1 MAPSYDQQ
9 TDGALLEAFVLRRD
23 ETAFAQ
29 LERRHGVGVLCAC
42 RRMLGRSQDA
52 EDAAQAAFI
61 ALATKASSLT
71 GEACVAAWLHH
82 VAWCA
87 CIDFR
92 RQASTRAKYEREAM
106 TTSSV
111 TSTDPDDDHARI
123 AAVFDEALESV
134 PEKFRVPVILHHLQ
148 NHGHDEGAHLMGCKV
163 GTFASRLSRGRE
175 MLRGALLK
183 RGVAVPLAVLTA
195 FLSQQATASGLPPAI
210 PQADPTALS
219 QMLAAKPLPTVRNAI
234 TSGSGAVPFAAW
246 AVSVGSVITAV
257 VVTISFMRPPEDVHR
272 GSAIAEEKAVS
283 LRPVASVPVVQ
294 AKPQVAPVVG
304 PVTGGTAKPVAKPPV
319 EPVDVVRAPFEVMSA
334 EKRRTLEV
342 KDADFLF
349 AGLHEPTRMPILE
362 MEQGLVGI
370 GTLDESILSIE
381 GKPARFQELIAG
393 ERVFVRWKMTAEG
406 PQAIAL
412 VVERS
417 VVSDPKPTVKIDF

>member
-23 ETAFAQ
+23 EAAFARI
-29 LERRHGVGVLCAC
+29 ERRHGAGVLCAC

-61 ALATKASSLT
+61 ALATKAASLT

-92 RQASTRAKYEREAM
+92 RQASTRARYEREAM
-106 TTSSV
+106 ATTSV
-111 TSTDPDDDHARI
+111 TNDDPDDDHARI
-123 AAVFDEALESV
+123 AAVFDEALASL
-134 PEKFRVPVILHHLQ
+134 PEKFRLPVILHHLQ
-148 NHGHDEGAHLMGCKV
+148 NHGHETGADLMGCKV

-175 MLRGALLK
+175 MLRGALRK
-183 RGVAVPLAVLTA
+183 RGVALPLTVLMA
-195 FLSQQATASGLPPAI
+195 FLSRQATASDLPPAT

-219 QMLAAKPLPTVRNAI
+219 RMLAEKPLPTVMNTI

-246 AVSVGSVITAV
+246 AVLVASVIAAV
-257 VVTISFMRPPEDVHR
+257 VATISFLRQPPDVHS
-272 GSAIAEEKAVS
+272 GTAVAETRA
-283 LRPVASVPVVQ
+283 LRPLVANPVIQ
-294 AKPQVAPVVG
+294 AKPQAAPTLRPLPEG
-304 PVTGGTAKPVAKPPV
+304 IAIPAAKPPV
-319 EPVDVVRAPFEVMSA
+319 GPAVVVQAPFEVMSA
-334 EKRRTLEV
+334 DKRRTLEV
-342 KDADFLF
+342 KDTDYLF

-362 MEQGLVGI
+362 LDQGLVGI
-370 GTLDESILSIE
+370 GTLDESILSID
-381 GKPARFQELIAG
+381 GKPARFHDLIAG
-393 ERVFVRWKMTAEG
+393 ERVFVRWKMTVEG
-406 PQAIAL
+406 PRAIAL

-417 VVSDPKPTVKIDF
+417 VVNQPEPTVHTDF

>member
-29 LERRHGVGVLCAC
+29 IERRHGAGVLCAC

-87 CIDFR
+87 CIDLR

-106 TTSSV
+106 TTTSV
-111 TSTDPDDDHARI
+111 TNDDPDGDHALI

-134 PEKFRVPVILHHLQ
+134 PEKFRLPVILHHLQ
-148 NHGHDEGAHLMGCKV
+148 NHGHEAGANLMGCKV

-175 MLRGALLK
+175 MLRGALRE
-183 RGVAVPLAVLTA
+183 RGVALPLAVLMA
-195 FLSQQATASGLPPAI
+195 FLSQQATASDLPPAI

-219 QMLAAKPLPTVRNAI
+219 QMLATKPLPTVMNSIA
-234 TSGSGAVPFAAW
+234 SGSNVVPFAAW
-246 AVSVGSVITAV
+246 AVLVGSVITAA
-257 VVTISFMRPPEDVHR
+257 VVTISFMWSPEDVQR
-272 GSAIAEEKAVS
+272 GTAVTEANVVS
-283 LRPVASVPVVQ
+283 LRPVVAGPMVQ
-294 AKPQVAPVVG
+294 AKPQAAPTVRPVAE
-304 PVTGGTAKPVAKPPV
+304 GTAKPVGNPPDKPT
-319 EPVDVVRAPFEVMSA
+319 VVTPAPFAVMSA
-334 EKRRTLEV
+334 EQRRTLEL
-342 KDADFLF
+342 KDAGFLF

-362 MEQGLVGI
+362 IEQGLVSI
-370 GTLDESILSIE
+370 GTLDESILSID
-381 GKPARFQELIAG
+381 GKPARFHQLIAG

-412 VVERS
+412 VVERT
-417 VVSDPKPTVKIDF
+417 VVSDPKPTGDIDF

>member
-9 TDGALLEAFVLRRD
+9 TDGALLEAFVQRRD

-29 LERRHGVGVLCAC
+29 IERRHGAGVLCAC

-148 NHGHDEGAHLMGCKV
+148 NHGHEAGADLMGCKV

-246 AVSVGSVITAV
+246 AVLVGSVITAV
-257 VVTISFMRPPEDVHR
+257 VVTISSMRPSEDVH
-272 GSAIAEEKAVS
+272 SATAVAEKKA
-283 LRPVASVPVVQ
+283 LRPVVSNPVVQ
-294 AKPQVAPVVG
+294 AKPQAAPIVRPVAD
-304 PVTGGTAKPVAKPPV
+304 GTTKPVAKPPD
-319 EPVDVVRAPFEVMSA
+319 EPAVMVRAPFEVMSA

-349 AGLHEPTRMPILE
+349 VGLHEPTRMPILE

-370 GTLDESILSIE
+370 GTLDESILSID

-417 VVSDPKPTVKIDF
+417 VVSDPKPTVNIDF